1 MCERFDQY
9 RPILARVDFG
19 WKLFNFGDECMRSAR
34 LVSSQH
40 VSTAEEMMVVE
51 RTRNSEREKRQV
63 LSCGRLQVTLN
74 SRSVPT
80 TELYRR
86 TGLLRGGTT
95 RELRRAGQSGTSSK
109 GSFLDATAH
118 APCLRTRFHRL

>member
-51 RTRNSEREKRQV
+51 RTRNSERERETSSS
-63 LSCGRLQVTLN
+63 LLWETPGD
-74 SRSVPT
+74 
-80 TELYRR
+80 TELALGPDYR
-86 TGLLRGGTT
+86 
-95 RELRRAGQSGTSSK
+95 AI
-109 GSFLDATAH
+109 
-118 APCLRTRFHRL
+118 